1 MKTIKIL
8 SMAVLA
14 LVGAALTSC
23 SKDDSSINDNPEKP
37 TNPKNIVTLTTT
49 ISRDADDPTSRAL
62 TPAGV
67 KTFAVGETMAV
78 VYNNGTSTVKATSH
92 ALTAG
97 DITNEGKSATFTFE
111 LESPNKSVDVTYIY
125 PAAMA
130 KDNGDINYAA
140 LNSQDGLLSTLA
152 SNLDLAT
159 YTAAWNSGNLPNC
172 TLENQLAILAITL
185 KNEDGSSDITSSITG
200 MTLSDGTN
208 SYSVSRSAAEGPIYI
223 AIHPANNANISIEA
237 FDGSDLYKYTKSLT
251 EKTYDANNGYNV
263 SWRMTKLPTGAINSK
278 FTINASGDQV
288 YFSKG
293 NLQAYNATANST
305 DGWTWSFAEHQ
316 YDYIGDATA
325 NISIKD
331 SKILSTAGTVD
342 LFGWTGSSAPKSTK
356 DNYGIHN
363 SGGSYPYGT
372 TCPDVLNH
380 DWGHNAITNGG
391 NTADKWRTPTKDEWV
406 WILGPASSPTPGTNC
421 RTSSTVGGTTNARFT
436 LATINET
443 YKGMIIFPDSYTVG
457 TPTGVTWGDINTYS
471 DYTTTCTTAGW
482 EALEVAGCVFLPA
495 AGYRDQ
501 TTVRQSG
508 SYGYYWSST
517 CYTSGSSVYR
527 MWFDST
533 RFNSEAYASR
543 CFGYS
548 VRLVYDAE

>member
-23 SKDDSSINDNPEKP
+23 SKDDSSINDNPEQP

-130 KDNGDINYAA
+130 NDGGSVNYAA

-185 KNEDGSSDITSSITG
+185 KNEAGSSDITSSITG

-208 SYSVSRSAAEGPIYI
+208 SYSVSRSAAAGPIYV
-223 AIHPANNANISIEA
+223 AIRPANNANISIEA

-293 NLQAYNATANST
+293 NLQAVFASAGSSCTWQFAPTSGTAWAMPPPTPASTATVPCRQLAPWTSS
-305 DGWTWSFAEHQ
+305 DGWVLRALGRVLPSMVSA
-316 YDYIGDATA
+316 
-325 NISIKD
+325 
-331 SKILSTAGTVD
+331 ILE
-342 LFGWTGSSAPKSTK
+342 L
-356 DNYGIHN
+356 
-363 SGGSYPYGT
+363 
-372 TCPDVLNH
+372 
-380 DWGHNAITNGG
+380 
-391 NTADKWRTPTKDEWV
+391 
-406 WILGPASSPTPGTNC
+406 
-421 RTSSTVGGTTNARFT
+421 
-436 LATINET
+436 
-443 YKGMIIFPDSYTVG
+443 
-457 TPTGVTWGDINTYS
+457 
-471 DYTTTCTTAGW
+471 
-482 EALEVAGCVFLPA
+482 
-495 AGYRDQ
+495 
-501 TTVRQSG
+501 
-508 SYGYYWSST
+508 
-517 CYTSGSSVYR
+517 
-527 MWFDST
+527 
-533 RFNSEAYASR
+533 
-543 CFGYS
+543 
-548 VRLVYDAE
+548 